1 MDKMNPQ
8 KLIRL
13 DQEDIQSILPHQ
25 PPFVHIN
32 EVFDLVPG
40 KSAKAL
46 KYIDPEDPIFT
57 CHFPGN
63 PIYPGIFL
71 IEAAAQLAFVTFCYK
86 QDSKVTTY
94 SRAGYLGTVKNFVFK
109 NVVTPGMR
117 LTIELEVIARLG
129 NAAKVSTKISCQE
142 KIMANGEL
150 YFTIDEGRQVFS

>member
-1 MDKMNPQ
+1 MHTQELISLNQ
-8 KLIRL
+8 KEIR
-13 DQEDIQSILPHQ
+13 SILPHQ

-46 KYIDPEDPIFT
+46 KYIDPKDPIFV

-71 IEAAAQLAFVTFCYK
+71 IEAAAQLAFVAFCY
-86 QDSKVTTY
+86 QPNSKGVTY
-94 SRAGYLGTVKNFVFK
+94 SKAGYLGTVKNFTFK
-109 NVVTPGMR
+109 DIVTPGMT

-129 NAAKVSTKISCQE
+129 NAAKVSVKILYEE

-150 YFTIDEGRQVFS
+150 YFTIDEGEKKARL